1 MPQFKMPFSG
11 DVNQSINPWTFLFNP
26 YGSQFGLIN
35 INLGKSSNPS
45 VEEEVL
51 NDVGSYGKQLG
62 RLGDAM
68 LVLLEHFKPERK
80 LNAREAKA
88 IEAFQ
93 DMLSDITQ
101 IKKKYS

>member
-1 MPQFKMPFSG
+1 MPQFKMPLSG
-11 DVNQSINPWTFLFNP
+11 DVNQSINPWTFLFSP

-35 INLGKSSNPS
+35 INLGKSSNPA

-62 RLGDAM
+62 RMGDV
-68 LVLLEHFKPERK
+68 LLILLEHFKPERK
-80 LNAREAKA
+80 LNARESKA
-88 IEAFQ
+88 IEALQ
-93 DMLSDITQ
+93 DMLEEIGD